1 MTFGIGEE
9 RPFYLEKVPS
19 LLMERIRLN
28 LSLFYLN
35 YMLLMAVMF
44 VLTLL
49 ISPSAIIGIGL
60 LALAWMYVVKAT
72 QSGSLQIYGAF
83 HVMVDSCCCHFS
95 LHSFIDSLS
104 LPKYILPGFSISAK
118 QATMVMSIISVF
130 VLMYLLS
137 HIFWWT
143 LFSSGFLISLHL
155 LLRDAS
161 MHKDEEDKIDM
172 TGDLDLDATTEDAAF
187 LNPAQ
192 VDQV

>member
-1 MTFGIGEE
+1 V
-9 RPFYLEKVPS
+9 RYRNALPPS
-19 LLMERIRLN
+19 SIVSVLDDTRTHLTV
-28 LSLFYLN
+28 SL
-35 YMLLMAVMF
+35 A
-44 VLTLL
+44 
-49 ISPSAIIGIGL
+49 
-60 LALAWMYVVKAT
+60 
-72 QSGSLQIYGAF
+72 
-83 HVMVDSCCCHFS
+83 
-95 LHSFIDSLS
+95 
-104 LPKYILPGFSISAK
+104 LPGFSISAK
-118 QATMVMSIISVF
+118 QATMVMGVISVV

-172 TGDLDLDATTEDAAF
+172 TGDLDLDASEDAAF